1 MAGHVVGEMLTSV
14 GGARPGSLQPT
25 IDSGL
30 AWYST
35 QWLNT
40 IESAATGGRHVRRSS
55 RPSPGRRP
63 LHRPREQCR
72 PGSWDNPAPVDGWKA
87 RDVVA
92 HLVEWFPGFLE
103 GGAGITLPPG
113 PDPADDPV
121 GAWTA
126 QAVAVQALLD
136 DPETP
141 SRVLSDS
148 HTGDVPLDQAIANF
162 YTSDVFMHSWDLARA
177 TGQPINLDEGR
188 CAEMLAGMQPI
199 DELLRSS
206 GQYGPKVDVPTDAS
220 AMDQLMGFIGR
231 DPRWS
236 LR

>member
-1 MAGHVVGEMLTSV
+1 MSDAAADHRQVAGHFTELVS
-14 GGARPGSLQPT
+14 
-25 IDSGL
+25 
-30 AWYST
+30 
-35 QWLNT
+35 
-40 IESAATGGRHVRRSS
+40 SAD
-55 RPSPGRRP
+55 PD
-63 LHRPREQCR
+63 
-72 PGSWDNPAPVDGWKA
+72 SWDNPAPVDGWKA
-87 RDVVA
+87 RDVVG

-103 GGAGITLPPG
+103 GGAGITLPSG

-126 QAVAVQALLD
+126 QALAVQALLE

-141 SRVLSDS
+141 SKVLSNP

-177 TGQPINLDEGR
+177 TGQPITLDEGR

-199 DELLRSS
+199 DEILHSS